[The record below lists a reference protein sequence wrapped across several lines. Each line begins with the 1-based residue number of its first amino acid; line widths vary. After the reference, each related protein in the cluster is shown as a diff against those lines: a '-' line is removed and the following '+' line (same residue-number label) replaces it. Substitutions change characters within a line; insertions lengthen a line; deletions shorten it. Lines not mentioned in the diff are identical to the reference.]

1 MAINQS
7 CPNEKLKKLR
17 VFIRFSL
24 KMSRPYTNLDEVQ
37 TRERIDGKLEQAGW
51 VIQDAQAINLTA
63 GEPGV
68 HGVAVREH
76 PTATGPADYLLCIG
90 GKACGIIEA
99 KREGTNLAPTAAQS
113 SRYAASPIQHIA
125 RWAAPGQPLPF
136 LYEATNIEI
145 RFRDQRDPKPRSR
158 HLFHFH
164 RPETLNDRLQ
174 QGDSLRARL
183 QHLPELHTE
192 GLRDC
197 QIKAITGIENSLKQ
211 AAPRMLLQMA
221 TGSGKT
227 VAAVT
232 EVYRLARF
240 AKAGRVLFLVDRGN
254 LGRQALKEFQQ
265 YTVPGDGRKFTELYN
280 AHILGPG
287 GIGDEIKVT
296 ISTIQRLYARLSNS
310 ELDEAAEEHSG
321 YETDAGSFNRQ
332 PRQVEYNPDLPI
344 ETFDIIIIDECH
356 RSIYNLWRQVLEYF
370 DAFLIGLTAT
380 PTKKTIGFFNQN
392 LVSEYT
398 HEDAVIDKVNVGYD
412 VYSIR
417 TRKTADGDT
426 IEAGTTVHIRDK
438 VTKDKRLEKLD
449 QAEEYTGQQID
460 RSVIAPNQIRTIIQT
475 FKERVFEDLFPNRSG
490 DWLPKTLIFAKN
502 DDHADRIID
511 TVREV
516 FGESNAF
523 CKKITYKVGR
533 QTAEDTIVALRTD
546 PQLRVGV
553 TVDMIATGTDIKPLE
568 IIMFMRDVKSPTYY
582 EQMKGRGTRV
592 LSQDELRKVTPDAT
606 TKDRFVLVDCIGVT
620 ENDKTTQ
627 SESLEARP
635 HIPTDKLMLQIARG
649 DRHSDSLRT
658 LGNRLLRLDIKLDE
672 SRRKHLNEIVKQSV
686 PKEVADRLGD
696 GFIEPAT
703 LTAIAA
709 NLIHGT
715 KDDTLIAAAQAK
727 TGKQEVTDEDIQ
739 AAFKPGADLLM
750 YAFHNPVLRDL
761 IESLRRDTEQIIDDS
776 SDEVLNDRVRY
787 TEERA
792 KGLVSNWQQF
802 ITDHRDE
809 LDAIIFMCQRPYRQR
824 RLSHEQIERLA
835 DEIQQPPY
843 NLAPIEVWKAYAQLE
858 KGRVKGVPPKELLT
872 NIVSLIRFST
882 GLSEVLEPFS
892 RLVEQRFET
901 WLMQQERE
909 FEPEQLE
916 WLNRIKDQIAQ
927 NVEMVEKDFDYVP
940 FDKEGGVLKA
950 RQLFGDELKP
960 IIDELNGYLIA

>member
-1 MAINQS
+1 MNS
-7 CPNEKLKKLR
+7 
-17 VFIRFSL
+17 
-24 KMSRPYTNLDEVQ
+24 PYTNLNEAQ
-37 TRERIDGKLEQAGW
+37 TREVIDEKLTVAGW
-51 VIQDAQAINLTA
+51 MIQDSKAISLTA
-63 GEPGV
+63 GEQGV
-68 HGVAVREH
+68 HGVAVREY
-76 PTATGPADYLLCIG
+76 PTGTGPADYMLFIQ

-99 KREGTNLAPTAAQS
+99 KREGTNLGRVADQS
-113 SRYAASPIQHIA
+113 SRYAAASIQPTE
-125 RWAAPGQPLPF
+125 RWAAKDQLLPF
-136 LYEATNIEI
+136 LYEATSTEI
-145 RFRDQRDPKPRSR
+145 RFRDERDPKPRSR

-164 RPETLNDRLQ
+164 RPETLKDWLEE
-174 QGDSLRARL
+174 GDSLRTRL
-183 QHLPELHTE
+183 QRLPELNTE

-197 QIKAITGIENSLKQ
+197 QIKAITGIEKSLKQ
-211 AAPRMLLQMA
+211 ADPRMLLQMA

-232 EVYRLARF
+232 EVYRLANF

-287 GIGDEIKVT
+287 RIGDEIKVT

-310 ELDEAAEEHSG
+310 KLDEEVEERSG
-321 YETDAGSFNRQ
+321 YEIDAGSFNQQ
-332 PRQVEYNPDLPI
+332 PREVGYNPDLPI
-344 ETFDIIIIDECH
+344 ETFDVIIIDECH

-412 VYSIR
+412 IYSIR
-417 TRKTADGDT
+417 TKKTAEGDT
-426 IEAGTTVHIRDK
+426 IKAPSIVQIRDK
-438 VTKDKRLEKLD
+438 VTKEKRLERLD
-449 QAEEYTGQQID
+449 QDEEYTGQQID

-475 FKERVFEDLFPNRSG
+475 FKERVFEDIFPNRS
-490 DWLPKTLIFAKN
+490 DSWLPKTLIFAKD
-502 DDHADRIID
+502 DDHADRIVDI
-511 TVREV
+511 VREV

-533 QTAEDTIVALRTD
+533 QTAEDTIAAFRTD

-568 IIMFMRDVKSPTYY
+568 IVMFMRDVKSATYY

-592 LSQDELRKVTPDAT
+592 LSEDELRKVTPNAKAKT
-606 TKDRFVLVDCIGVT
+606 RFVLVDCIGVT
-620 ENDKTTQ
+620 ESDKMT
-627 SESLEARP
+627 ESGSLGFRP
-635 HIPTDKLMLQIARG
+635 SISTEKLMLQIARG
-649 DRHSDSLRT
+649 DRHSDILRV
-658 LGNRLLRLDIKLDE
+658 LGNRLLRLDMELDE
-672 SRRKHLNEIVKQSV
+672 NQHERLNEIVKQPV
-686 PKEVADRLGD
+686 LKEVADQLGD
-696 GFIEPAT
+696 GFIEPTT

-709 NLIHGT
+709 NLIRGT
-715 KDDTLIAAAQAK
+715 KDDTLIAAAQNK
-727 TGKQEVTDEDIQ
+727 TGKEEVTDEDIQ
-739 AAFKPGADLLM
+739 AAFKPTADLLVH
-750 YAFHNPVLRDL
+750 AFHNPALRDL

-776 SDEVLNDRVRY
+776 SDEVINDQMGY
-787 TEERA
+787 TEEKA
-792 KGLVSNWQQF
+792 KGIVSNWRQF

-809 LDAIIFMCQRPYRQR
+809 LDAIQLMYQQPYQQRH
-824 RLSHEQIERLA
+824 LSHKQIEILA
-835 DEIQQPPY
+835 KEIEQPPY
-843 NLAPIEVWKAYAQLE
+843 NLAPIEVWKAYE
-858 KGRVKGVPPKELLT
+858 KLKKNKVKGVPPEELLT

-892 RLVEQRFET
+892 VLVERRFET
-901 WLMQQERE
+901 WLKQQERE

-916 WLNRIKDQIAQ
+916 WLNKIKDQIAQ
-927 NVEMVEKDFDYVP
+927 NAEMTEKDFEYTP
-940 FDKEGGVLKA
+940 FNQENGELKA
-950 RQLFGDELKP
+950 TELFGDEWKP

>member
-1 MAINQS
+1 M
-7 CPNEKLKKLR
+7 
-17 VFIRFSL
+17 
-24 KMSRPYTNLDEVQ
+24 DEAQ
-37 TRERIDGKLEQAGW
+37 TRKLIDGKLEQAGW
-51 VIQDAQAINLTA
+51 VIQDSKAINLAA
-63 GEPGV
+63 GEQGV
-68 HGVAVREH
+68 HGVAVREY
-76 PTATGPADYLLCIG
+76 PTDTGPADYMLFIQ
-90 GKACGIIEA
+90 GKACGVIEA
-99 KREGTNLAPTAAQS
+99 KREGANLGLVAEQS
-113 SRYAASPIQHIA
+113 GRYAASPIQHIEQ
-125 RWAAPGQPLPF
+125 WAAKDQPLPF

-145 RFRDQRDPKPRSR
+145 RFRDERDPKPRSR

-164 RPETLNDRLQ
+164 RPKTLKDRLQ

-183 QHLPELHTE
+183 QRLPELHTE

-197 QIKAITGIENSLKQ
+197 QVKAITGIEESLKQ

-232 EVYRLARF
+232 EVYRLAKF

-332 PRQVEYNPDLPI
+332 PRQVEYNPGLPI

-398 HEDAVIDKVNVGYD
+398 HENAVIDKVNVGYD
-412 VYSIR
+412 IYSIL
-417 TRKTADGDT
+417 TRKTAEGNT
-426 IEAGTTVHIRDK
+426 IEAGTTVQIRDK
-438 VTKDKRLEKLD
+438 VTKGKRLEKLD
-449 QAEEYTGQQID
+449 RAEEYTGRQID

-475 FKERVFEDLFPNRSG
+475 FKERVFKDIFPNRSG
-490 DWLPKTLIFAKN
+490 DWLPKTLIFAKD
-502 DDHADRIID
+502 DDHADRIVD

-516 FGESNAF
+516 FGESNDF

-533 QTAEDTIVALRTD
+533 QTAENTIAAFRTD

-568 IIMFMRDVKSPTYY
+568 IVMFMRDVKSPTYY

-592 LSQDELRKVTPDAT
+592 LSEDELRKVTPDAT
-606 TKDRFVLVDCIGVT
+606 TKDRFVLVDCVGVT
-620 ENDKTTQ
+620 ENDKTT
-627 SESLEARP
+627 ESAALESRP
-635 HIPTDKLMLQIARG
+635 SIPTEKLMLQIARG

-658 LGNRLLRLDIKLDE
+658 LGNRLLRLDMKLDE
-672 SRRKHLNEIVKQSV
+672 TQRKHLNEIVKQSV
-686 PKEVADRLGD
+686 PKEVADQLGD
-696 GFIEPAT
+696 DFIKPTT

-715 KDDTLIAAAQAK
+715 KDDTLITTALAR
-727 TGKQEVTDEDIQ
+727 TGKEEVTDEDIQ
-739 AAFKPGADLLM
+739 AAFKPSADLLM
-750 YAFHNPVLRDL
+750 HAFHNPALRDL

-776 SDEVLNDRVRY
+776 SDELLKGRVGY

-792 KGLVSNWQQF
+792 KGLVSNWRQF

-809 LDAIIFMCQRPYRQR
+809 LDAIQLMYQRPYRQR
-824 RLSHEQIERLA
+824 HLSHEQIEKLA
-835 DEIQQPPY
+835 EEIQQPPY
-843 NLAPIEVWKAYAQLE
+843 NLAPIEVWKAYARLE
-858 KGRVKGVPPKELLT
+858 KNKVKGVPPKELLT

-882 GLSEVLEPFS
+882 GLSEVLEPFNE
-892 RLVEQRFET
+892 LVEQRFEI
-901 WLMQQERE
+901 WLMQQEKE

-916 WLNRIKDQIAQ
+916 WLHKIKDQIAQ
-927 NVEMVEKDFDYVP
+927 NAEMTEEDFGYTP
-940 FDKEGGVLKA
+940 FNQEGGVLKA